1 MDASPNSY
9 GTNDLWIAI
18 DLTNDPVSSASEALL
33 TLHGTATNVWT
44 TTNIWQ
50 LLSKPD
56 LRSPFWTPGQ
66 YVVNDAG
73 AGQITFDPLLIGDTP
88 AMFFRGVGGDT
99 VVEITPDSSFP
110 HAIEPNAASGYDGQI
125 AKFDVGINP
134 ELSYDLTVVYRI
146 SGTASNGVDYTT
158 LSGSVIVPAGATQTN
173 ITVRPLEDPCVDFD
187 ETVTLSLVLTNGYL
201 IYPQFSSA
209 TITISD
215 YLPNAFCP
223 VVTNLNGPVGID
235 YYAPSN
241 WLVASLNYA
250 NGEPNSFIRVDTN
263 GFPTNWSGVHGLTE
277 EVKVATVKKTASG
290 FTNGEMYFGT
300 GVNGVIGKLSAD
312 GSVSNLNWGV
322 LTTNQMTTESL
333 LRGGLYVDRSGSF
346 GGDLIAVT
354 GNRPDEGG
362 GVWRINSS
370 GNATPLANITNTHLE
385 GVITLTYDV
394 QKWGPW
400 AGKIITGA
408 ESLSPPLVY
417 AVDTNGTV
425 TSFALGIEPEDF
437 DLIPTNQDLYCVDET
452 FGQIVKF
459 PGTLLTNY
467 WSDLLITQSGDGA
480 GDFGALFIVHWDST
494 NSTFVTRRIPYTSQ
508 FEHVTFAPM
517 NIPCLTP

>member
-1 MDASPNSY
+1 M
-9 GTNDLWIAI
+9 
-18 DLTNDPVSSASEALL
+18 
-33 TLHGTATNVWT
+33 
-44 TTNIWQ
+44 
-50 LLSKPD
+50 
-56 LRSPFWTPGQ
+56 
-66 YVVNDAG
+66 
-73 AGQITFDPLLIGDTP
+73 
-88 AMFFRGVGGDT
+88 
-99 VVEITPDSSFP
+99 
-110 HAIEPNAASGYDGQI
+110 
-125 AKFDVGINP
+125 GINP

-277 EVKVATVKKTASG
+277 EVKVAT
-290 FTNGEMYFGT
+290 
-300 GVNGVIGKLSAD
+300 
-312 GSVSNLNWGV
+312 
-322 LTTNQMTTESL
+322 
-333 LRGGLYVDRSGSF
+333 SGSF